1 MKNET
6 YSQLILGTG
15 ASAPK
20 LQAHLYNIV
29 KIALV
34 NGIRYFDTAPSYKT
48 EKLLGM
54 VLHTC
59 MKEMEIQR
67 ENLFI
72 QTKIDAWQMQD
83 GNIEKFV
90 DDVLRDMK
98 IDYLDSLLI
107 HWPLPEYMDETWY
120 KIAQLKKKAK
130 TKNIG
135 ICNIRIRQLNE
146 YEKYDVKPDIVQ
158 IERHPLR
165 TCQKEIDYCHAN
177 DILVQTYS
185 PLCKMHSKLKE
196 SGLIKGIAER
206 KRRSIGQ
213 VILRWH
219 IDTGVC
225 PIFTSTKLS
234 CIEEYSRIFD
244 FSLNEKEVGQ
254 ISSLNENYKMY
265 LESIAAP
272 GF

>member
-120 KIAQLKKKAK
+120 
-130 TKNIG
+130 
-135 ICNIRIRQLNE
+135 R
-146 YEKYDVKPDIVQ
+146 
-158 IERHPLR
+158 
-165 TCQKEIDYCHAN
+165 
-177 DILVQTYS
+177 
-185 PLCKMHSKLKE
+185 
-196 SGLIKGIAER
+196 
-206 KRRSIGQ
+206 
-213 VILRWH
+213 
-219 IDTGVC
+219 
-225 PIFTSTKLS
+225 
-234 CIEEYSRIFD
+234 
-244 FSLNEKEVGQ
+244 
-254 ISSLNENYKMY
+254 
-265 LESIAAP
+265 
-272 GF
+272 